1 MQMQSG
7 TVHVFEKNG
16 KMLIF
21 YLLSFTRR
29 FHSILRLE
37 NEVSAVCSTA
47 LKANTLT
54 SVMPSMVAA
63 KSAVYYLAKYSR
75 KTAAPQRIYSCFHHR
90 ACGNTKV
97 NFRTSS
103 DRMKNLKTA

>member
-47 LKANTLT
+47 LKANTIMSPLL
-54 SVMPSMVAA
+54 VIRP
-63 KSAVYYLAKYSR
+63 
-75 KTAAPQRIYSCFHHR
+75 
-90 ACGNTKV
+90 
-97 NFRTSS
+97 RTI
-103 DRMKNLKTA
+103 RHL

>member
-7 TVHVFEKNG
+7 MHTVHVFEKNG

-54 SVMPSMVAA
+54 SVMPSMV
-63 KSAVYYLAKYSR
+63 
-75 KTAAPQRIYSCFHHR
+75 QQ
-90 ACGNTKV
+90 
-97 NFRTSS
+97 
-103 DRMKNLKTA
+103 

>member
-21 YLLSFTRR
+21 YLHVLSFTRR

-54 SVMPSMVAA
+54 SVMPSMV
-63 KSAVYYLAKYSR
+63 
-75 KTAAPQRIYSCFHHR
+75 QQ
-90 ACGNTKV
+90 
-97 NFRTSS
+97 
-103 DRMKNLKTA
+103 